1 MGIIKYFATDR
12 YAVYIW
18 GSYGLTFALI
28 AIEVVML
35 LKRKRN
41 ITRRG
46 PRKAEAPDPQF
57 QTSFQESQ

>member
-1 MGIIKYFATDR
+1 MGIIRYFANDK

-18 GSYGLTFALI
+18 GSYGLTFLLI

-41 ITRRG
+41 LARRA
-46 PRKAEAPDPQF
+46 PAKAEARDSRF

>member
-1 MGIIKYFATDR
+1 MGIIRYFATDK

-28 AIEVVML
+28 TIEVVML

-41 ITRRG
+41 ITRRAQ
-46 PRKAEAPDPQF
+46 PKAEARDSGF

>member
-1 MGIIKYFATDR
+1 MGIIRYFATDK

-28 AIEVVML
+28 TIEVVML

-41 ITRRG
+41 IARRAQ
-46 PRKAEAPDPQF
+46 PKAEARDSGF